1 MISHMLFIFLNY
13 FIPIMYISIC
23 ALNIINHAYIINNKT
38 KSITVLLSADKVSK
52 DNIKKLIILLHEKI
66 ISNKK
71 RCYKHLFLV
80 NNNIKVID
88 ILIFYMFAFVK
99 KYYNI

>member
-1 MISHMLFIFLNY
+1 MLFIFLNY

-23 ALNIINHAYIINNKT
+23 ALNIINPAYIINNKT

-71 RCYKHLFLV
+71 RCYKHLFFSKQQYK
-80 NNNIKVID
+80 IYRYFD
-88 ILIFYMFAFVK
+88 ILYVCICK
-99 KYYNI
+99 KIL